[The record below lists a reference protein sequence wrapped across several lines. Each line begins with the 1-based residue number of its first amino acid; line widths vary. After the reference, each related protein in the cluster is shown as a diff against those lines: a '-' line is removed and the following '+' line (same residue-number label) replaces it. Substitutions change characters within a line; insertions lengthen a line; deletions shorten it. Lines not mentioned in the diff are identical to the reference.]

1 MNTNIIKGAI
11 FTAIGI
17 VSICL
22 AINGYNFHSDSFAR
36 TMQMEEFHCGSVLL
50 IMGMALIGYG
60 VTCFIENK
68 DKTEKTNT

>member
-22 AINGYNFHSDSFAR
+22 AINGYHWMHGNGSMRMD
-36 TMQMEEFHCGSVLL
+36 EFHCGSVLL
-50 IMGMALIGYG
+50 VMGMALIGYG